1 MADTMIELDIDVYLH
16 VDLSICLSA
25 YVYFTPSYAYT
36 SPIFVMMMGDLPAYT
51 CMYLCVYVCIYV
63 YMCVCNVCMYV
74 CEIAMGKKP
83 VFSERQ
89 KHIPIRV
96 YHLKECCDEGIVELR
111 HKGTKYQL
119 ADIGTK
125 ALPAPVFLP
134 LSHVILGKVS
144 FSDLKGL

>member
-111 HKGTKYQL
+111 QKELNISWQTSERKRCQ
-119 ADIGTK
+119 
-125 ALPAPVFLP
+125 P
-134 LSHVILGKVS
+134 LSSSPSVTS
-144 FSDLKGL
+144 S